1 MTLDTGIAAAE
12 RTAAARQ
19 LIEQAQADVV
29 DLVTVSALE
38 LCVLGG
44 PKHPLFE
51 EIVAQAWMQLGD
63 RRRKKVME
71 SVTEGMVERGLL
83 IGNNPQTGP
92 RHRENS
98 YSLKPE
104 LGIML
109 AARCRP
115 WSIVVA
121 DAENEQLRTPRFFAL
136 GDEAEPIRGVV
147 VEEPTTL
154 PPDIADRFHHLRK
167 LGPLGRFYRYVLVSR
182 DKAAEVL
189 AELTISPPRRSGVVV
204 SPAWEVSA
212 FYPGSKNAGGSPL
225 RIQGDGTTVRLNP
238 LDAGDID
245 RSTGA
250 VYDVAGL
257 RAVMLHLITGSS

>member
-1 MTLDTGIAAAE
+1 MTLDTDIAAAE

-51 EIVAQAWMQLGD
+51 ETVTQAWLQLGD
-63 RRRKKVME
+63 RQRKKVIDW
-71 SVTEGMVERGLL
+71 VTEGMVERGLL
-83 IGNNPQTGP
+83 ISNSPQPGL
-92 RHRENS
+92 RQRDSS

-115 WSIVVA
+115 WSVVVTE
-121 DAENEQLRTPRFFAL
+121 AENEQLRTPRFFAL
-136 GDEAEPIRGVV
+136 GDQAEPVRGVV
-147 VEEPTTL
+147 VEEPTAL
-154 PPDIADRFHHLRK
+154 PPDVANGFHHIRK
-167 LGPLGRFYRYVLVSR
+167 LGPLGRFYRYVLISR

-189 AELTISPPRRSGVVV
+189 AELTIAPPRRSGVVV

-212 FYPGSKNAGGSPL
+212 FYPGSANSSGTPV
-225 RIQGDGTTVRLNP
+225 RIQGDGTTARLNR
-238 LDAGDID
+238 LGLGDGGATAG
-245 RSTGA
+245 A
-250 VYDVAGL
+250 ACDVAGL
-257 RAVMLHLITGSS
+257 RAVMLHLITGAS